1 MSKVVKLKPV
11 APKLEEPDQG
21 AEYVE
26 ALYHV
31 RKQLRA
37 LEEQERELATK
48 VQELLQS
55 GWVSRG
61 RYRAA
66 LQRTVRR
73 YVSWKKE
80 YIADM
85 GEKAAQEVMERAEQR
100 ETFRVETWDVET
112 GGRY

>member
-11 APKLEEPDQG
+11 APKLEQPDKG
-21 AEYVE
+21 DEYVE

-31 RKQLRA
+31 RRQLRA
-37 LEEQERELATK
+37 LEEQERELTAK
-48 VQELLQS
+48 VQEMLQS
-55 GWVSRG
+55 GWVSSG
-61 RYRAA
+61 RYRAV
-66 LQRTVRR
+66 LHRTVRKHI
-73 YVSWKKE
+73 SWKKE

-85 GEKAAQEVMERAEQR
+85 GERAAQEVMERAEPR